1 MLLWVSNRYYTWH
14 KHRIFID
21 IYWLFQDWE
30 DGLCETD
37 VDGSFLHDNWNKDL
51 RLFADGEDGGQQLL
65 QVLHFKFAFQT
76 KLN

>member
-1 MLLWVSNRYYTWH
+1 
-14 KHRIFID
+14 
-21 IYWLFQDWE
+21 LFQDWE

>member
-1 MLLWVSNRYYTWH
+1 MHGQNLLYLL
-14 KHRIFID
+14 ICC
-21 IYWLFQDWE
+21 LFQDWE

-65 QVLHFKFAFQT
+65 QV
-76 KLN
+76 

>member
-1 MLLWVSNRYYTWH
+1 MCC
-14 KHRIFID
+14 
-21 IYWLFQDWE
+21 LFQDWE

-65 QVLHFKFAFQT
+65 QVLHIFMLSLQICVSNYCIASISC
-76 KLN
+76 LLVA